1 MRLHLIFGLL
11 LIVCG
16 SVVAQTSREEMA
28 ADLNKTAGVYY
39 AYPAETADNTLAP
52 KGYKPFYIGHYG
64 RHGSRYLI
72 SDNDYRWV
80 ADLLHKA
87 NDAGALT
94 PLGRDVMSR
103 LDSVMIE
110 VAGRG
115 GDLSPMGVRQHK
127 GIADRM
133 YRNYPDVFKGDA
145 RISARSTLVVRCVL
159 SMASFCESLKEKNP
173 RLDITMESSQ
183 RYMPYLCYSTPES
196 NRFNDRKQWLHEVL
210 RKFKASHTNPERL
223 TSSIFADPVF
233 VERYVVPFDFMWG
246 MYWIAADAQNT
257 ENRISFYDIFLPE
270 ELFDLWQCFNAEF
283 YAHHANYPP
292 AEGKHLDNAKP
303 LLRNFIESA
312 EAAINGSGDAAT
324 LRFGHDGN
332 VVPFVA
338 LLGFDG
344 CDGAEENPDEFYK
357 TWCDWRVSPMC
368 ANIQMIL
375 FRSDKKDSDI
385 IVKFLHNEKET
396 HIPVQ
401 TDIWPYYR
409 WNDVKEYYRALF
421 PATIDN

>member
-1 MRLHLIFGLL
+1 MRLRFIAGLIL
-11 LIVCG
+11 VSCV
-16 SVVAQTSREEMA
+16 SAVAQTTREEMIS
-28 ADLNKTAGVYY
+28 DLDMTAGVYY
-39 AYPAETADNTLAP
+39 AYPSETADNTPAP

-72 SDNDYRWV
+72 SDKDYLWV
-80 ADLLHKA
+80 SDLLHKA
-87 NDAGALT
+87 NDADALT
-94 PLGRDVMSR
+94 PLGKNVMIR
-103 LDSVMIE
+103 LDSVVE
-110 VAGRG
+110 EAAGRG
-115 GDLSPMGVRQHK
+115 GDLSPLGVRQHK
-127 GIADRM
+127 GIAERM
-133 YRNYPDVFKGDA
+133 FRNYPEVFKGDKK
-145 RISARSTLVVRCVL
+145 ISARSTLVVRCVL
-159 SMASFCESLKEKNP
+159 SMASFCEKLKECNP
-173 RLDITMESSQ
+173 ALDITRESSQ

-196 NRFNDRKQWLHEVL
+196 NKFNSSKEWLHEVL
-210 RKFKASHTNPERL
+210 RKFKQSHTNPDRL
-223 TSSIFADPVF
+223 TASIFSDPEF

-257 ENRISFYDIFLPE
+257 ENQISFYDIFEPQ

-283 YAHHANYPP
+283 YARHADYPP
-292 AEGKHLDNAKP
+292 AESKHLDNAKP

-312 EAAINGSGDAAT
+312 EAAINRTEEAVT

-344 CDGAEENPDEFYK
+344 CDGAEENPDNFYK
-357 TWCDWRVSPMC
+357 AWCDWRVSPMC

-385 IVKFLHNEKET
+385 LVKFLHNEKET
-396 HIPVQ
+396 HIPVS

-409 WNDVKEYYRALF
+409 WNDVKEYYKLKV
-421 PATIDN
+421 TK